1 MTVSTGEKLRERRRL
16 LGRVAV
22 SLGGAVAAMWAV
34 SDGHPYIGL
43 TCAYASGWLAARYDL
58 FIIVEG
64 IEDDAKE

>member
-16 LGRVAV
+16 LGRVAL
-22 SLGGAVAAMWAV
+22 SLGGAVAAMWGV

-58 FIIVEG
+58 SMTVEP
-64 IEDDAKE
+64 DDDTSE